1 MIWVKSMNEIEKK
14 TSIHIEPYS
23 LLRDI
28 LLNLWVILL
37 AALIGFMSVNIWNQS
52 MYTPMYTSTATL
64 IVNFRNSSSNPF
76 TNLSSSSE
84 MAKIYTEVFKQQTM
98 KEYAA
103 RELGE
108 ERFIGSISSAALDN
122 TNIFTVSVTTSSPEL
137 SYRELCAI
145 LEVYPEISDS
155 VFSDS
160 VIDIMRSPNFPGSPS
175 NAISAGNRTLV
186 MLGCALIVLAL
197 VVYLSVTRD
206 TVKDEK
212 AFKQKVDAKLF
223 GIVSYERTKRSLK
236 SIIGRKK
243 VSLLISNAY
252 ASYTFTENYH
262 KIANRIE
269 YMNRTEGSKVFLVT
283 SLAEDEGKSTT
294 VANIAL
300 ALADRGNRVA
310 LLDMDFKKPAV
321 HKIFEMKRT
330 DTDDFASLLSR
341 KISLESYHPETYMK
355 TGVDLMVNYRAHN
368 DYVNWIYGDNIK
380 EIFARIKNDMG
391 YDYILIDTP
400 PLSVAADVT
409 TFMQLADSSLV
420 VVRTDYVYAADI
432 NDAILSMK
440 EKTDNFA
447 GCILN
452 AVHKEFSLLGQLGFD
467 ETGYYGKY
475 GKYGAYSRYDR
486 YASHKNE
493 ANNEDNSKE

>member
-1 MIWVKSMNEIEKK
+1 MNEFEKK
-14 TSIHIEPYS
+14 NSLHFEPYS
-23 LLRDI
+23 LIKDVF
-28 LLNLWVILL
+28 LNLWVVVL

-64 IVNFRNSSSNPF
+64 IVNIKNSASYSY

-84 MAKIYTEVFKQQTM
+84 MAKIYTEVFKQPTM

-103 RELGE
+103 EHLGE
-108 ERFIGSISSAALDN
+108 DRFVGNVSASVLNN
-122 TNIFTVSVTTSSPEL
+122 TNIFTVSVTTSSPET
-137 SYRELCAI
+137 SYNELCAI
-145 LEVYPEISDS
+145 LEVYPQISES

-160 VIDIMRSPNFPGSPS
+160 VIEIMRSPNFPGSPS
-175 NAISAGNRTLV
+175 NAISAGNRSLV
-186 MLGCALIVLAL
+186 MMGCAGIVLAIII
-197 VVYLSVTRD
+197 YLSVTRD

-212 AFKQKVDAKLF
+212 AFKDKVDAKLF
-223 GIVSYERTKRSLK
+223 GTVSYERVRRSLRQ
-236 SIIGRKK
+236 IIERKK
-243 VSLLISNAY
+243 VSLLISHAF
-252 ASYTFTENYH
+252 ASYNFTENYH

-269 YMNRTEGSKVFLVT
+269 YMSRTEGDKVFLVT

-321 HKIFEMKRT
+321 HKIFDMTKT
-330 DTDDFASLLSR
+330 DTEDFACLLSG
-341 KISLESYHPETYMK
+341 KTPIEQYVVHPYMK
-355 TGVDLMVNYRAHN
+355 TGVDLLVNFKPHN
-368 DYVNWIYGDNIK
+368 DYVNWIHGDSIK
-380 EIFARIKNDMG
+380 TVFEKLRNEMG

-400 PLSVAADVT
+400 PLSVAADVP
-409 TFMQLADSSLV
+409 TFMQFADKSLV
-420 VVRTDYVYAADI
+420 VVRTDYVLAADI
-432 NDAILSMK
+432 NDAILSLK

-475 GKYGAYSRYDR
+475 GSYSRYDR
-486 YASHKNE
+486 YASRDHEDKN
-493 ANNEDNSKE
+493 NK

>member
-1 MIWVKSMNEIEKK
+1 MNEFEKK
-14 TSIHIEPYS
+14 HSIHFEPYS

-28 LLNLWVILL
+28 VLNFWVVIL

-64 IVNFRNSSSNPF
+64 IVNIKNSASYSY

-84 MAKIYTEVFKQQTM
+84 MAKIYTEVFKQPTM

-103 RELGE
+103 EHLGE
-108 ERFIGSISSAALDN
+108 DRFVGSVSASVLNN
-122 TNIFTVSVTTSSPEL
+122 TNIFTVSVTTSSPET

-145 LEVYPEISDS
+145 LEVYPQISES

-160 VIDIMRSPNFPGSPS
+160 VIEIMRSPNFPGSPS
-175 NAISAGNRTLV
+175 NAISAGNRSLV
-186 MLGCALIVLAL
+186 MIGCAGIVLAAII
-197 VVYLSVTRD
+197 YLSVTRD

-212 AFKQKVDAKLF
+212 AFKDKVDAKLF
-223 GIVSYERTKRSLK
+223 GTVSYERPRRSLK
-236 SIIGRKK
+236 EIVTRKK
-243 VSLLISNAY
+243 ISLLISHAS

-269 YMNRTEGSKVFLVT
+269 YLNRTEGSKVFLVT

-321 HKIFEMKRT
+321 HKIFDMKKT
-330 DTDDFASLLSR
+330 DTEDFASLLSG
-341 KISLESYHPETYMK
+341 KTSLEQYVVNPFMK
-355 TGVDLMVNYRAHN
+355 TGVDLMVNFKSHN
-368 DYVNWIYGDNIK
+368 DYVNWIHGDNIH
-380 EIFARIKNDMG
+380 EVFAKLRDEMG

-409 TFMQLADSSLV
+409 TFMQLADKSLV
-420 VVRTDYVYAADI
+420 VVRTDYVLAADI
-432 NDAILSMK
+432 NDAILSLK
-440 EKTDNFA
+440 EKTDTFA

-467 ETGYYGKY
+467 ERGYYGKY
-475 GKYGAYSRYDR
+475 GSYSRYDR
-486 YASHKNE
+486 YASHDH
-493 ANNEDNSKE
+493 EDKNSK

>member
-1 MIWVKSMNEIEKK
+1 MNEFEKK
-14 TSIHIEPYS
+14 HSIHFEPYS
-23 LLRDI
+23 LLRDVV
-28 LLNLWVILL
+28 LNFWVVIL

-64 IVNFRNSSSNPF
+64 IVNIKNSASYSY

-84 MAKIYTEVFKQQTM
+84 MAKIYTEVFKQPTM

-103 RELGE
+103 EHLGE
-108 ERFIGSISSAALDN
+108 DRFVGNISASVLNN
-122 TNIFTVSVTTSSPEL
+122 TNIFTVSVTTSSPET

-145 LEVYPEISDS
+145 LEVYPQISES

-160 VIDIMRSPNFPGSPS
+160 VIEIMRSPNFPGSPS
-175 NAISAGNRTLV
+175 NAISAGNRSLV
-186 MLGCALIVLAL
+186 MIGCAGIVLAAII
-197 VVYLSVTRD
+197 YLSVTRD

-212 AFKQKVDAKLF
+212 AFKDKVDAKLF
-223 GIVSYERTKRSLK
+223 GTVSYERPRRSLK
-236 SIIGRKK
+236 EIVTRKK
-243 VSLLISNAY
+243 ISLLISHAS

-269 YMNRTEGSKVFLVT
+269 YLSRTEGSKVFLVT

-300 ALADRGNRVA
+300 ALANRGNRVA
-310 LLDMDFKKPAV
+310 LLDMDLKKPAV
-321 HKIFEMKRT
+321 HKIFDMKKT
-330 DTDDFASLLSR
+330 DTEDFASLLSG
-341 KISLESYHPETYMK
+341 KTSLEQYVVNPFMK
-355 TGVDLMVNYRAHN
+355 TGVDLMVNFKSHN
-368 DYVNWIYGDNIK
+368 DYVNWIHGDNIHEVFTK
-380 EIFARIKNDMG
+380 LRDEMG

-409 TFMQLADSSLV
+409 TFMQLADKSLV
-420 VVRTDYVYAADI
+420 VVRTDYVLAADI
-432 NDAILSMK
+432 NDAILSLN

-467 ETGYYGKY
+467 ERGYYGKY
-475 GKYGAYSRYDR
+475 GSYSRYDR
-486 YASHKNE
+486 YASHDH
-493 ANNEDNSKE
+493 EDKNSK

>member
-1 MIWVKSMNEIEKK
+1 MNEFEKK
-14 TSIHIEPYS
+14 HSIHFEPYS

-28 LLNLWVILL
+28 VLNFWVVIL

-64 IVNFRNSSSNPF
+64 IVNIKNSASYSY

-84 MAKIYTEVFKQQTM
+84 MAKIYTEVFKQPTM

-103 RELGE
+103 EHLGE
-108 ERFIGSISSAALDN
+108 DRFVGSVSASVLNN
-122 TNIFTVSVTTSSPEL
+122 TNIFTVSVTTSSPET

-145 LEVYPEISDS
+145 LEVYPQISES

-160 VIDIMRSPNFPGSPS
+160 VIEIMRSPNFPGSPS
-175 NAISAGNRTLV
+175 NAISAGNRSLV
-186 MLGCALIVLAL
+186 MIGCAGIVLAAII
-197 VVYLSVTRD
+197 YLSVTRD

-212 AFKQKVDAKLF
+212 AFKDKVDAKLF
-223 GIVSYERTKRSLK
+223 GTVSYERARRSLK
-236 SIIGRKK
+236 EIVTRKK
-243 VSLLISNAY
+243 ISLLISHAS

-269 YMNRTEGSKVFLVT
+269 YLNRTEGSKVFLVT

-321 HKIFEMKRT
+321 HKIFDMKKT
-330 DTDDFASLLSR
+330 DTEDFASLLSG
-341 KISLESYHPETYMK
+341 KTSLEQYVVNPFMK
-355 TGVDLMVNYRAHN
+355 TGVDLMVNFKSHN
-368 DYVNWIYGDNIK
+368 DYVNWIHGDNIRAV
-380 EIFARIKNDMG
+380 FAKLRDEMG

-409 TFMQLADSSLV
+409 TFMQLADKSLV
-420 VVRTDYVYAADI
+420 VVRTDYVYVADI
-432 NDAILSMK
+432 NDEILSLK

-467 ETGYYGKY
+467 ERGYYGKY
-475 GKYGAYSRYDR
+475 GSYSRYDR
-486 YASHKNE
+486 YASHDH
-493 ANNEDNSKE
+493 EDKNSK

>member
-1 MIWVKSMNEIEKK
+1 MNEFEKK
-14 TSIHIEPYS
+14 HSIHFEPYS

-28 LLNLWVILL
+28 VLNFWVVIL

-64 IVNFRNSSSNPF
+64 IVNIKNSASYSY

-84 MAKIYTEVFKQQTM
+84 MAKIYTEVFKQPTM

-103 RELGE
+103 EHLGE
-108 ERFIGSISSAALDN
+108 DRFVGNISASVLNN
-122 TNIFTVSVTTSSPEL
+122 TNIFTVSVTTSSPET

-145 LEVYPEISDS
+145 LEVYPQISES

-160 VIDIMRSPNFPGSPS
+160 VIEIMRSPNFPGSPS
-175 NAISAGNRTLV
+175 NAISAGNRSLV
-186 MLGCALIVLAL
+186 MIGCAGIVLAAII
-197 VVYLSVTRD
+197 YLSVTRD

-212 AFKQKVDAKLF
+212 AFKDKVDAKLF
-223 GIVSYERTKRSLK
+223 GTVSYERPRRSLK
-236 SIIGRKK
+236 EIVTRKK
-243 VSLLISNAY
+243 ISLLISHAS

-269 YMNRTEGSKVFLVT
+269 YLNRTEGSKVFLVT

-321 HKIFEMKRT
+321 HKIFDMKKT
-330 DTDDFASLLSR
+330 DTEDFASLLSG
-341 KISLESYHPETYMK
+341 KTSLEQYVVNPFMK
-355 TGVDLMVNYRAHN
+355 TGVDLMVNFKSHN
-368 DYVNWIYGDNIK
+368 DYVNWIHGDNIHAV
-380 EIFARIKNDMG
+380 FAKLRDEMG

-409 TFMQLADSSLV
+409 TFMQLADKSLV
-420 VVRTDYVYAADI
+420 VVRTDYVLAADI
-432 NDAILSMK
+432 NDAILSLK

-467 ETGYYGKY
+467 ERGYYGKY
-475 GKYGAYSRYDR
+475 GSYSRYDR
-486 YASHKNE
+486 YASHDH
-493 ANNEDNSKE
+493 EDKNSK

>member
-1 MIWVKSMNEIEKK
+1 MNEFEKK
-14 TSIHIEPYS
+14 HSIHFEPYS

-28 LLNLWVILL
+28 VLNFWVVIL

-64 IVNFRNSSSNPF
+64 IVNIKNSASYSY

-84 MAKIYTEVFKQQTM
+84 MAKIYTEVFKQPTM

-103 RELGE
+103 EHLGE
-108 ERFIGSISSAALDN
+108 DRFIGSVSASVLDN
-122 TNIFTVSVTTSSPEL
+122 TNIFTVSVTTSSPET
-137 SYRELCAI
+137 SYEELCAI
-145 LEVYPEISDS
+145 LEVYPRISNS

-160 VIDIMRSPNFPGSPS
+160 VIEIMRSPNFPGSPS
-175 NAISAGNRTLV
+175 NAISDGNRSLV
-186 MLGCALIVLAL
+186 MLGCAGVVLAL
-197 VVYLSVTRD
+197 IVYLSLTRD

-212 AFKQKVDAKLF
+212 SFKTKVDAKLF
-223 GIVSYERTKRSLK
+223 GTVSYERVKRSFR
-236 SIIGRKK
+236 SILEGKK
-243 VSLLISNAY
+243 VSLLISHAY
-252 ASYTFTENYH
+252 ASYTFTENFH

-269 YMNRTEGSKVFLVT
+269 YLNRTDGNRVFLIT
-283 SLAEDEGKSTT
+283 SFAEDEGKSTT

-321 HKIFEMKRT
+321 HKIFDLKKTESA
-330 DTDDFASLLSR
+330 DFASLLSG
-341 KISLESYHPETYMK
+341 KTDLEHYKPYPYMK
-355 TGVDLMVNYRAHN
+355 TGVDLMVNFKPHN
-368 DYVNWIYGDNIK
+368 DYVDWIHGDNINK
-380 EIFARIKNDMG
+380 VFEKLRGELG

-409 TFMQLADSSLV
+409 TFMQLADKSLV
-420 VVRTDYVYAADI
+420 VVRTDYVLAADI
-432 NDAILSMK
+432 NDAILSLK

-467 ETGYYGKY
+467 ETGYYGKS
-475 GKYGAYSRYDR
+475 GAYSRYDR
-486 YASHKNE
+486 YASRDHEDKNK
-493 ANNEDNSKE
+493 N

>member
-1 MIWVKSMNEIEKK
+1 MNEFEKK
-14 TSIHIEPYS
+14 HSIHFEPYS

-28 LLNLWVILL
+28 VLNFWVVIL

-64 IVNFRNSSSNPF
+64 IVNIKNSASYSY

-84 MAKIYTEVFKQQTM
+84 MAKIYTEVFKQPTM

-103 RELGE
+103 EHLGE
-108 ERFIGSISSAALDN
+108 DRFVGNISASVLNN
-122 TNIFTVSVTTSSPEL
+122 TNIFTVSVTTSSPET

-145 LEVYPEISDS
+145 LEVYPQISES

-160 VIDIMRSPNFPGSPS
+160 VIEIMRSPNFPGSPS
-175 NAISAGNRTLV
+175 NAISAGNRSLV
-186 MLGCALIVLAL
+186 MIGCAGIVLAAII
-197 VVYLSVTRD
+197 YLSVTRD

-212 AFKQKVDAKLF
+212 AFKDKVDAKLF
-223 GIVSYERTKRSLK
+223 GTVSYERPRRSLK
-236 SIIGRKK
+236 EIVTRKK
-243 VSLLISNAY
+243 ISLLISHAS

-269 YMNRTEGSKVFLVT
+269 YLNRTEGSKVFLVT

-321 HKIFEMKRT
+321 HKIFDMKKT
-330 DTDDFASLLSR
+330 DTDDFASLLSG
-341 KISLESYHPETYMK
+341 KTSLEQYVVNPFMK
-355 TGVDLMVNYRAHN
+355 TGVDLMVNFKSHN
-368 DYVNWIYGDNIK
+368 DYVNWIHGDNIRAV
-380 EIFARIKNDMG
+380 FAKLRDEMG

-409 TFMQLADSSLV
+409 TFMQLADKSLV
-420 VVRTDYVYAADI
+420 VVRTDYVLAADI
-432 NDAILSMK
+432 NDAILSLK

-467 ETGYYGKY
+467 ERGYYGKY
-475 GKYGAYSRYDR
+475 GSYSRYDR
-486 YASHKNE
+486 YASHDH
-493 ANNEDNSKE
+493 EDKNSK

>member
-1 MIWVKSMNEIEKK
+1 MNEFEKK
-14 TSIHIEPYS
+14 HSIHFEPYS

-28 LLNLWVILL
+28 VLNFWVVIL

-64 IVNFRNSSSNPF
+64 IVNIKNSASYSY

-84 MAKIYTEVFKQQTM
+84 MAKIYTEVFKQPTM

-103 RELGE
+103 EHLGE
-108 ERFIGSISSAALDN
+108 DRFVGSVSASVLNN
-122 TNIFTVSVTTSSPEL
+122 TNIFTVSVTTSSPET

-145 LEVYPEISDS
+145 LEVYPQISES

-160 VIDIMRSPNFPGSPS
+160 VIEIMRSPNFPGSPS
-175 NAISAGNRTLV
+175 NAISAGNRSLV
-186 MLGCALIVLAL
+186 MIGCAGIVLAAII
-197 VVYLSVTRD
+197 YLSVTRD

-212 AFKQKVDAKLF
+212 AFKDKVDAKLF
-223 GIVSYERTKRSLK
+223 GTVSYERPRRSLK
-236 SIIGRKK
+236 EIVTRKK
-243 VSLLISNAY
+243 ISLLISHAS

-269 YMNRTEGSKVFLVT
+269 YLNRTEGSKVFLVT

-300 ALADRGNRVA
+300 ALANRGNRVA

-321 HKIFEMKRT
+321 HKIFDMKKT
-330 DTDDFASLLSR
+330 DTDDFASLLSG
-341 KISLESYHPETYMK
+341 KTSLEQYVVNPFMK
-355 TGVDLMVNYRAHN
+355 TGVDLMVNFKPHN
-368 DYVNWIYGDNIK
+368 DYVNWIHGDNIHEVFTK
-380 EIFARIKNDMG
+380 LRDELG

-409 TFMQLADSSLV
+409 TFMQLADKSLV
-420 VVRTDYVYAADI
+420 VVRTDYVLAADI
-432 NDAILSMK
+432 NDAILSLK

-467 ETGYYGKY
+467 ERGYYGKY
-475 GKYGAYSRYDR
+475 GSYSRYDR
-486 YASHKNE
+486 YASHDH
-493 ANNEDNSKE
+493 EDKNSK

>member
-1 MIWVKSMNEIEKK
+1 MNEFEKK
-14 TSIHIEPYS
+14 HSIHFEPYS

-28 LLNLWVILL
+28 VLNFWVVIL

-64 IVNFRNSSSNPF
+64 IVNIKNSASYSY

-84 MAKIYTEVFKQQTM
+84 MAKIYTEVFKQPTM

-103 RELGE
+103 EHLGE
-108 ERFIGSISSAALDN
+108 DRFVGSVSASVLNN
-122 TNIFTVSVTTSSPEL
+122 TNIFTVSVTTSSPET

-145 LEVYPEISDS
+145 LEVYPQISES

-160 VIDIMRSPNFPGSPS
+160 VIEIMRSPNFPGSPS
-175 NAISAGNRTLV
+175 NAISAGNRSLV
-186 MLGCALIVLAL
+186 MIGCAGIVLAAII
-197 VVYLSVTRD
+197 YLSVTRD

-212 AFKQKVDAKLF
+212 AFKDKVDAKLF
-223 GIVSYERTKRSLK
+223 GTVSYERPRRSLK
-236 SIIGRKK
+236 EIVTRKK
-243 VSLLISNAY
+243 ISLLISHAS

-269 YMNRTEGSKVFLVT
+269 YLSRTEGSKVFLVT

-300 ALADRGNRVA
+300 ALANRGNRVA

-321 HKIFEMKRT
+321 HKIFDMKKT
-330 DTDDFASLLSR
+330 DTEDFASVLSG
-341 KISLESYHPETYMK
+341 KTSLEQYVVNPFMK
-355 TGVDLMVNYRAHN
+355 TGVDLMVNFKSHN
-368 DYVNWIYGDNIK
+368 DYVNWIHGDNIHEVFTK
-380 EIFARIKNDMG
+380 LRDEMG

-409 TFMQLADSSLV
+409 TFMQLADKSLV
-420 VVRTDYVYAADI
+420 VVRTDYVLAADI
-432 NDAILSMK
+432 NDAILSLK

-467 ETGYYGKY
+467 ERGYYGKY
-475 GKYGAYSRYDR
+475 GSYSRYDR
-486 YASHKNE
+486 YASHDH
-493 ANNEDNSKE
+493 EDKNSK

>member
-1 MIWVKSMNEIEKK
+1 MNEFEKK
-14 TSIHIEPYS
+14 HSIHFEPYS

-28 LLNLWVILL
+28 VLNFWVVIL

-64 IVNFRNSSSNPF
+64 IVNIKNSASYSY

-84 MAKIYTEVFKQQTM
+84 MAKIYTEVFKQPTM

-103 RELGE
+103 EHLGE
-108 ERFIGSISSAALDN
+108 DRFVGNISASVLNN
-122 TNIFTVSVTTSSPEL
+122 TNIFTVSVTTSSPET

-145 LEVYPEISDS
+145 LEVYPQISES

-160 VIDIMRSPNFPGSPS
+160 VIEIMRSPNFPGSPS
-175 NAISAGNRTLV
+175 NAISAGNRSLV
-186 MLGCALIVLAL
+186 MIGCAGIVLAAII
-197 VVYLSVTRD
+197 YLSVTRD

-212 AFKQKVDAKLF
+212 AFKDKVDAKLF
-223 GIVSYERTKRSLK
+223 GTVSYERPRRSLK
-236 SIIGRKK
+236 EIVTRKK
-243 VSLLISNAY
+243 ISLLISHAS

-269 YMNRTEGSKVFLVT
+269 YLNRTEGSKVFLVT

-321 HKIFEMKRT
+321 HKIFDMKKT
-330 DTDDFASLLSR
+330 DTDDFASLLSG
-341 KISLESYHPETYMK
+341 KTSLEQYVVNPFMK
-355 TGVDLMVNYRAHN
+355 TGVDLMVIFKSHN
-368 DYVNWIYGDNIK
+368 DYVNWIHGDNIRAV
-380 EIFARIKNDMG
+380 FAKLRDEMG

-409 TFMQLADSSLV
+409 TFMQLADKSLV
-420 VVRTDYVYAADI
+420 VVRTDYVLAADI
-432 NDAILSMK
+432 NDAILSLK

-467 ETGYYGKY
+467 ERGYYGKY
-475 GKYGAYSRYDR
+475 GSYSRYDR
-486 YASHKNE
+486 YASHDH
-493 ANNEDNSKE
+493 EDKNSK

>member
-1 MIWVKSMNEIEKK
+1 MNEFEKK
-14 TSIHIEPYS
+14 HSIHFEPYS

-28 LLNLWVILL
+28 VLNFWVVIL

-64 IVNFRNSSSNPF
+64 IVNIKNSASYSY

-103 RELGE
+103 EHLGE
-108 ERFIGSISSAALDN
+108 DRFVGSVSASVLNN
-122 TNIFTVSVTTSSPEL
+122 TNIFTVSVTTSSPET

-145 LEVYPEISDS
+145 LEVYPQISES

-160 VIDIMRSPNFPGSPS
+160 VIEIMRSPNFPGSPS
-175 NAISAGNRTLV
+175 NAISAGNRSLV
-186 MLGCALIVLAL
+186 MMGCAGIVLAAII
-197 VVYLSVTRD
+197 YLSVTRD

-212 AFKQKVDAKLF
+212 AFKDKVDAKLF
-223 GIVSYERTKRSLK
+223 GTVSYERPRRSLK
-236 SIIGRKK
+236 DIITRKK
-243 VSLLISNAY
+243 ISLLISHAS

-269 YMNRTEGSKVFLVT
+269 YLGRTEGSKVFLVT

-321 HKIFEMKRT
+321 HKIFDMKKT
-330 DTDDFASLLSR
+330 DTEDFASLLSG
-341 KISLESYHPETYMK
+341 KTPLEQYVVNPFMK
-355 TGVDLMVNYRAHN
+355 TGVDLMVNFKAHN
-368 DYVNWIYGDNIK
+368 DYVNWIHGDNIK
-380 EIFARIKNDMG
+380 AVFAKLRDEMG

-409 TFMQLADSSLV
+409 TFMQLADKSLV
-420 VVRTDYVYAADI
+420 VVRTDYVLAADI
-432 NDAILSMK
+432 NDAILSLK

-475 GKYGAYSRYDR
+475 GSYSRYDR
-486 YASHKNE
+486 YASRDH
-493 ANNEDNSKE
+493 EDKNSK

>member
-1 MIWVKSMNEIEKK
+1 MNEFEKK
-14 TSIHIEPYS
+14 HSIHFEPYS
-23 LLRDI
+23 LLRDVV
-28 LLNLWVILL
+28 LNFWVVIL

-64 IVNFRNSSSNPF
+64 IVNIKNSASYSY

-84 MAKIYTEVFKQQTM
+84 MAKIYTEVFKQPTM

-103 RELGE
+103 EHLGE
-108 ERFIGSISSAALDN
+108 DRFVGNISASVLNN
-122 TNIFTVSVTTSSPEL
+122 TNIFTVSVTTSSPET

-145 LEVYPEISDS
+145 LEVYPQISES

-160 VIDIMRSPNFPGSPS
+160 VIEIMRSPNFPGSPS
-175 NAISAGNRTLV
+175 NAISAGNRSLV
-186 MLGCALIVLAL
+186 MIGCAGIVLAAII
-197 VVYLSVTRD
+197 YLSVTRD

-212 AFKQKVDAKLF
+212 AFKDKVDAKLF
-223 GIVSYERTKRSLK
+223 GTVSYERPRRSLK
-236 SIIGRKK
+236 EIVTRKK
-243 VSLLISNAY
+243 ISLLISHAS

-269 YMNRTEGSKVFLVT
+269 YLNRTEGSKVFLVT

-321 HKIFEMKRT
+321 HKIFDMKKT
-330 DTDDFASLLSR
+330 DTEDFASLLSG
-341 KISLESYHPETYMK
+341 KTSLEQYVVNPFMK
-355 TGVDLMVNYRAHN
+355 TGVDLMVNFKSHN
-368 DYVNWIYGDNIK
+368 DYVNWIHGDNIRAV
-380 EIFARIKNDMG
+380 FAKLRDEMG

-409 TFMQLADSSLV
+409 TFMQLADKSLV
-420 VVRTDYVYAADI
+420 VVRTDYVLAADI
-432 NDAILSMK
+432 NDAILSLK

-467 ETGYYGKY
+467 ERGYYGKY
-475 GKYGAYSRYDR
+475 GSYSRYDR
-486 YASHKNE
+486 YASHDH
-493 ANNEDNSKE
+493 EDKNSK

>member
-1 MIWVKSMNEIEKK
+1 MNEFEKK
-14 TSIHIEPYS
+14 HSIHFEPYS

-28 LLNLWVILL
+28 VLNFWVVIL

-64 IVNFRNSSSNPF
+64 IVNIKNSASYSY

-84 MAKIYTEVFKQQTM
+84 MAKIYTEVFKQPTM

-103 RELGE
+103 EHLGE
-108 ERFIGSISSAALDN
+108 DRFVGNISASVLNN
-122 TNIFTVSVTTSSPEL
+122 TNIFTVSVTTSSPET

-145 LEVYPEISDS
+145 LEVYPQISES

-160 VIDIMRSPNFPGSPS
+160 VIEIMRSPNFPGSPS
-175 NAISAGNRTLV
+175 NAISAGNRSLV
-186 MLGCALIVLAL
+186 MIGCAGIVLAAII
-197 VVYLSVTRD
+197 YLSVTRD

-212 AFKQKVDAKLF
+212 AFKDKVDAKLF
-223 GIVSYERTKRSLK
+223 GTVSYERPRRSLK
-236 SIIGRKK
+236 EIVTRKK
-243 VSLLISNAY
+243 ISLLISHAS

-269 YMNRTEGSKVFLVT
+269 YLNRTEGSKVF
-283 SLAEDEGKSTT
+283 LAEDEGKSTT

-321 HKIFEMKRT
+321 HKIFDMKKT
-330 DTDDFASLLSR
+330 DTEDFASLLSG
-341 KISLESYHPETYMK
+341 KTSLEQYVVNPFMK
-355 TGVDLMVNYRAHN
+355 TGVDLMVNFKSHN
-368 DYVNWIYGDNIK
+368 DYVNWIHGDNIHAV
-380 EIFARIKNDMG
+380 FAKLRDEMG
-391 YDYILIDTP
+391 YDYIFIDTP

-409 TFMQLADSSLV
+409 TFMQLADKSLV
-420 VVRTDYVYAADI
+420 VVRTDYVLAADI
-432 NDAILSMK
+432 NDAILSLK

-467 ETGYYGKY
+467 ERGYYGKY
-475 GKYGAYSRYDR
+475 GSYSRYDR
-486 YASHKNE
+486 YASHDHEDKN
-493 ANNEDNSKE
+493 SQ

>member
-1 MIWVKSMNEIEKK
+1 MNEFEKK
-14 TSIHIEPYS
+14 HSIHFEPYS

-28 LLNLWVILL
+28 VLNFWVVIL

-64 IVNFRNSSSNPF
+64 IVNIKNSASYSY

-84 MAKIYTEVFKQQTM
+84 MAKIYTEVFKQPTM

-103 RELGE
+103 EHLGE
-108 ERFIGSISSAALDN
+108 DRFVGSVSASVLNN
-122 TNIFTVSVTTSSPEL
+122 TNIFTVSVTTSSPET

-145 LEVYPEISDS
+145 LEVYPQISES

-160 VIDIMRSPNFPGSPS
+160 VIEIMRSPNFPGSPS
-175 NAISAGNRTLV
+175 NAISAGNRSLV
-186 MLGCALIVLAL
+186 MIGCAGIVLAAII
-197 VVYLSVTRD
+197 YLSVTRD

-212 AFKQKVDAKLF
+212 AFKDKVDAKLF
-223 GIVSYERTKRSLK
+223 GTVSYERPRRSLK
-236 SIIGRKK
+236 EIVTRKK
-243 VSLLISNAY
+243 ISLLISHAS

-269 YMNRTEGSKVFLVT
+269 YLNRTEGSKVFLVT

-300 ALADRGNRVA
+300 ALANRGNRVA

-321 HKIFEMKRT
+321 HKIFDMKKT
-330 DTDDFASLLSR
+330 DTDDFASLLSG
-341 KISLESYHPETYMK
+341 KTSLEQYVVNPFMK
-355 TGVDLMVNYRAHN
+355 TGVDLMVNFKSHN
-368 DYVNWIYGDNIK
+368 DYVNWIHGDNIHEVFTK
-380 EIFARIKNDMG
+380 LRDEMG

-409 TFMQLADSSLV
+409 TFMQLADKSLV
-420 VVRTDYVYAADI
+420 VVRTDYVLAADI
-432 NDAILSMK
+432 NDAILSLK

-467 ETGYYGKY
+467 ERGYYGKY
-475 GKYGAYSRYDR
+475 GSYSRYDR
-486 YASHKNE
+486 YASHDH
-493 ANNEDNSKE
+493 EDKNSK

>member
-1 MIWVKSMNEIEKK
+1 MNEFEKK
-14 TSIHIEPYS
+14 HSIHFEPYS
-23 LLRDI
+23 LLRDVV
-28 LLNLWVILL
+28 LNFWVVIL

-64 IVNFRNSSSNPF
+64 IVNIKNSASYSY

-84 MAKIYTEVFKQQTM
+84 MAKIYTEVFKQPTM

-103 RELGE
+103 EHLGE
-108 ERFIGSISSAALDN
+108 DRFVGNISASVLNN
-122 TNIFTVSVTTSSPEL
+122 TNIFTVSVTTSSPET

-145 LEVYPEISDS
+145 LEVYPQISES

-160 VIDIMRSPNFPGSPS
+160 VIEIMRSPNFPGSPS
-175 NAISAGNRTLV
+175 NAISAGNRSLV
-186 MLGCALIVLAL
+186 MIGCAGIVLAAII
-197 VVYLSVTRD
+197 YLSVTRD

-212 AFKQKVDAKLF
+212 AFKDKVDAKLF
-223 GIVSYERTKRSLK
+223 GTVSYERPRRSLK
-236 SIIGRKK
+236 EIVTRKK
-243 VSLLISNAY
+243 ISLLISHAS

-269 YMNRTEGSKVFLVT
+269 YLSRTEGSKVFLVT

-300 ALADRGNRVA
+300 ALANRGNRVA

-321 HKIFEMKRT
+321 HKIFDMKKT
-330 DTDDFASLLSR
+330 DTDDFASLLSG
-341 KISLESYHPETYMK
+341 KTSLEQYIVNPFMK
-355 TGVDLMVNYRAHN
+355 TGVDLMVNFKSHN
-368 DYVNWIYGDNIK
+368 DYVNWIHGDNIRAV
-380 EIFARIKNDMG
+380 FAKLRDEMG

-409 TFMQLADSSLV
+409 TFMQLADKSLV
-420 VVRTDYVYAADI
+420 VVRTDYVLAADI
-432 NDAILSMK
+432 NDAILSLN

-467 ETGYYGKY
+467 ERGYYGKY
-475 GKYGAYSRYDR
+475 GSYSRYDR
-486 YASHKNE
+486 YASHDH
-493 ANNEDNSKE
+493 EDKNSK

>member
-1 MIWVKSMNEIEKK
+1 MNEFEKK
-14 TSIHIEPYS
+14 HSIHFEPYS

-28 LLNLWVILL
+28 VLNIWVVIL

-64 IVNFRNSSSNPF
+64 IVNIKNSASYSY

-103 RELGE
+103 EHLGE
-108 ERFIGSISSAALDN
+108 DRFVGSVSASVLNN
-122 TNIFTVSVTTSSPEL
+122 TNIFTVSVTTSSPET

-145 LEVYPEISDS
+145 LEVYPQISES

-160 VIDIMRSPNFPGSPS
+160 VIEIMRSPNFPGSPS
-175 NAISAGNRTLV
+175 NAISAGNRSLV
-186 MLGCALIVLAL
+186 MMGCAGIVLAAII
-197 VVYLSVTRD
+197 YLSVTRD

-212 AFKQKVDAKLF
+212 AFKDKVDAKLF
-223 GIVSYERTKRSLK
+223 GTVSYERPRRSLK
-236 SIIGRKK
+236 EIVTRKK
-243 VSLLISNAY
+243 ISLLISHAS

-269 YMNRTEGSKVFLVT
+269 YLGRTEGSKVFLVT

-321 HKIFEMKRT
+321 HKIFDMKKT
-330 DTDDFASLLSR
+330 DTEDFASLLSG
-341 KISLESYHPETYMK
+341 KTSLEQYVVNPFMK
-355 TGVDLMVNYRAHN
+355 TGVDLMVNFKSHN
-368 DYVNWIYGDNIK
+368 DYVNWIHGDNIK
-380 EIFARIKNDMG
+380 AVFDKLRDEMG

-409 TFMQLADSSLV
+409 TFMQLADKSLV

-432 NDAILSMK
+432 NDAILSLK

-475 GKYGAYSRYDR
+475 GSYSRYDR
-486 YASHKNE
+486 YASRDH
-493 ANNEDNSKE
+493 EDKNSK

>member
-1 MIWVKSMNEIEKK
+1 MNEFEKK
-14 TSIHIEPYS
+14 HSIHFEPYS

-28 LLNLWVILL
+28 VLNFWVVIL

-64 IVNFRNSSSNPF
+64 IVNIKNSASYSY

-84 MAKIYTEVFKQQTM
+84 MAKIYTEVFKQPTM

-103 RELGE
+103 EHLGDD
-108 ERFIGSISSAALDN
+108 RFVGSVSASVLNN
-122 TNIFTVSVTTSSPEL
+122 TNIFTVSVTTSSPET

-145 LEVYPEISDS
+145 LEVYPQISES

-160 VIDIMRSPNFPGSPS
+160 VIEIMRSPNFPGSPS
-175 NAISAGNRTLV
+175 NAISAGNRSLV
-186 MLGCALIVLAL
+186 MIGCAGIVLAAII
-197 VVYLSVTRD
+197 YLSVTRD

-212 AFKQKVDAKLF
+212 AFKDKVDAKLF
-223 GIVSYERTKRSLK
+223 GTVSYERPRRSLK
-236 SIIGRKK
+236 EIVTRKK
-243 VSLLISNAY
+243 ISLLISHAS

-269 YMNRTEGSKVFLVT
+269 YLNRTEGSKVFLVT

-321 HKIFEMKRT
+321 HKIFDMKKT
-330 DTDDFASLLSR
+330 DTEDFASLLSG
-341 KISLESYHPETYMK
+341 KTSLEQYVVNPFMK
-355 TGVDLMVNYRAHN
+355 TGVDLMVNFKSHN
-368 DYVNWIYGDNIK
+368 DYVNWIHGDNIH
-380 EIFARIKNDMG
+380 EVFAKLRDEMG

-409 TFMQLADSSLV
+409 TFMQLADKSLV
-420 VVRTDYVYAADI
+420 VVRTDYVLAADI
-432 NDAILSMK
+432 NDAILSLK

-467 ETGYYGKY
+467 ERGYYGKY
-475 GKYGAYSRYDR
+475 GSYSRYDR
-486 YASHKNE
+486 YASHDH
-493 ANNEDNSKE
+493 EDKNSK

>member
-1 MIWVKSMNEIEKK
+1 MNEFEKK
-14 TSIHIEPYS
+14 HSIHFEPYS

-28 LLNLWVILL
+28 VLNFWVVIL

-64 IVNFRNSSSNPF
+64 IVNIKNSASYSY

-84 MAKIYTEVFKQQTM
+84 MAKIYTEVFKQPTM

-103 RELGE
+103 EHLGE
-108 ERFIGSISSAALDN
+108 DRFVGSVSASVLNN
-122 TNIFTVSVTTSSPEL
+122 TNIFTVSVTTSSPET

-145 LEVYPEISDS
+145 LEVYPQISES

-160 VIDIMRSPNFPGSPS
+160 VIEIMRSPNFPGSPS
-175 NAISAGNRTLV
+175 NAISAGNRSLV
-186 MLGCALIVLAL
+186 MIGCAGIVLAAII
-197 VVYLSVTRD
+197 YLSVTRD

-212 AFKQKVDAKLF
+212 AFKDKVDAKLF
-223 GIVSYERTKRSLK
+223 GTVSYERPRRSLK
-236 SIIGRKK
+236 EIVTRKK
-243 VSLLISNAY
+243 ISLLISHAS

-269 YMNRTEGSKVFLVT
+269 YLSRTEGSKVFLVT

-321 HKIFEMKRT
+321 HKIFDMKKT
-330 DTDDFASLLSR
+330 DTDDFASLLSG
-341 KISLESYHPETYMK
+341 KTSLEQYVVNPFMK
-355 TGVDLMVNYRAHN
+355 TGVDLMVNFKSHN
-368 DYVNWIYGDNIK
+368 DYVNWIHGDNIH
-380 EIFARIKNDMG
+380 EVFAKLRDEMG

-409 TFMQLADSSLV
+409 TFMQLADKSLV
-420 VVRTDYVYAADI
+420 VVRTDYVLAADI
-432 NDAILSMK
+432 NDAILSLK

-467 ETGYYGKY
+467 ERGYYGKY
-475 GKYGAYSRYDR
+475 GSYSRYDR
-486 YASHKNE
+486 YASHDH
-493 ANNEDNSKE
+493 EDKNSK

>member
-1 MIWVKSMNEIEKK
+1 MNEFEKK
-14 TSIHIEPYS
+14 NSLHFEPYS
-23 LLRDI
+23 LIKDVF
-28 LLNLWVILL
+28 LNLWVVVL
-37 AALIGFMSVNIWNQS
+37 AALIGFMSVNIWNKS

-64 IVNFRNSSSNPF
+64 IVNIKNSASYSY

-84 MAKIYTEVFKQQTM
+84 MAKIYTEVFKQPTM

-103 RELGE
+103 EHLGE
-108 ERFIGSISSAALDN
+108 DRFVGNVSASVLNN
-122 TNIFTVSVTTSSPEL
+122 TNIFTVSVTTSSPET
-137 SYRELCAI
+137 SYNELCAI
-145 LEVYPEISDS
+145 LEVYPQISES

-160 VIDIMRSPNFPGSPS
+160 VIEIMRSPNFPGSPS
-175 NAISAGNRTLV
+175 NAISAGNRSLV
-186 MLGCALIVLAL
+186 MMGCSGIVLAIII
-197 VVYLSVTRD
+197 YLSVTRD

-212 AFKQKVDAKLF
+212 AFKDKVDAKLF
-223 GIVSYERTKRSLK
+223 GTVSYERVRRSLRQ
-236 SIIGRKK
+236 IIERKK
-243 VSLLISNAY
+243 VSLLISHAT

-269 YMNRTEGSKVFLVT
+269 YMSRTEGDKVFLVT

-310 LLDMDFKKPAV
+310 LLDMDFKKPAI
-321 HKIFEMKRT
+321 HKIFDMKKT
-330 DTDDFASLLSR
+330 DTDDFACLLSG
-341 KISLESYHPETYMK
+341 KTPIEQYVVQPYMK
-355 TGVDLMVNYRAHN
+355 TGVDLLVNFKPHN
-368 DYVNWIYGDNIK
+368 DYVNWIHGDNIK
-380 EIFARIKNDMG
+380 AVFEKLRNEMG

-400 PLSVAADVT
+400 PLSVAADVP
-409 TFMQLADSSLV
+409 TFMQFADKSLV
-420 VVRTDYVYAADI
+420 VVRTDYVLAADI
-432 NDAILSMK
+432 NDAILSLK

-475 GKYGAYSRYDR
+475 GSYSRYDR
-486 YASHKNE
+486 YASHDHEDKN
-493 ANNEDNSKE
+493 NK

>member
-1 MIWVKSMNEIEKK
+1 MNEFEKK
-14 TSIHIEPYS
+14 HSIHFEPYS

-28 LLNLWVILL
+28 VLNFWVVIL

-64 IVNFRNSSSNPF
+64 IVNIKNSASYSY

-84 MAKIYTEVFKQQTM
+84 MAKIYTEVFKQPTM

-103 RELGE
+103 EHLGE
-108 ERFIGSISSAALDN
+108 DRFVGNISASVLNN
-122 TNIFTVSVTTSSPEL
+122 TNIFTVSVTTSSPET

-145 LEVYPEISDS
+145 LEVYPQISES

-160 VIDIMRSPNFPGSPS
+160 VIEIMRSPNFPGSPS
-175 NAISAGNRTLV
+175 NAISAGNRSLV
-186 MLGCALIVLAL
+186 MIGCAGIVLAAII
-197 VVYLSVTRD
+197 YLSVTRD

-212 AFKQKVDAKLF
+212 AFKDKVDAKLF
-223 GIVSYERTKRSLK
+223 GTVSYERPRRSLK
-236 SIIGRKK
+236 EIVTRKK
-243 VSLLISNAY
+243 ISLLISHAS

-269 YMNRTEGSKVFLVT
+269 YLNRTEGSKVFLVT

-321 HKIFEMKRT
+321 HKIFDMKKT
-330 DTDDFASLLSR
+330 DTEDFASLLSG
-341 KISLESYHPETYMK
+341 KTSLEQYVVNPFMK
-355 TGVDLMVNYRAHN
+355 TGVDLMVNFKSHN
-368 DYVNWIYGDNIK
+368 DYVNWIHGDNIHAV
-380 EIFARIKNDMG
+380 FAKLRDEMG
-391 YDYILIDTP
+391 YDYIFIDTP

-409 TFMQLADSSLV
+409 TFMQLADKSLV
-420 VVRTDYVYAADI
+420 VVRTDYVLAADI
-432 NDAILSMK
+432 NDAILSLK

-467 ETGYYGKY
+467 ERGYYGKY
-475 GKYGAYSRYDR
+475 GSYSRYDR
-486 YASHKNE
+486 YASHDH
-493 ANNEDNSKE
+493 EDKNSK

>member
-1 MIWVKSMNEIEKK
+1 MKEFEKK
-14 TSIHIEPYS
+14 NSIHFEPYS

-28 LLNLWVILL
+28 VLNLWVVIL

-64 IVNFRNSSSNPF
+64 IVNIKNSASYSY

-103 RELGE
+103 EHLGE
-108 ERFIGSISSAALDN
+108 DRFVGSVSSSVLNN
-122 TNIFTVSVTTSSPEL
+122 TNIFTVSVTTSSPET
-137 SYRELCAI
+137 SYEEICAI
-145 LEVYPEISDS
+145 LEVYPQISDS

-160 VIDIMRSPNFPGSPS
+160 VIEIMRSPNFPGSPS
-175 NAISAGNRTLV
+175 NAISAGNRSLV
-186 MLGCALIVLAL
+186 MLGCAAVVLAAII
-197 VVYLSVTRD
+197 YLSVTRD

-212 AFKQKVDAKLF
+212 AFKDKVDAKLF
-223 GIVSYERTKRSLK
+223 GTVSYERPKRSLK
-236 SIIGRKK
+236 NIIERKK
-243 VSLLISNAY
+243 VSLLISHAY

-269 YMNRTEGSKVFLVT
+269 YLNRTEGSKVFLVT

-321 HKIFEMKRT
+321 HKIFDMKKT
-330 DTDDFASLLSR
+330 DTEDFASLLSG
-341 KISLESYHPETYMK
+341 KIDMPHYVINPYMK
-355 TGVDLMVNYRAHN
+355 TGVDLMVNFKAHN
-368 DYVNWIYGDNIK
+368 DYVNWIHGDNIK
-380 EIFARIKNDMG
+380 AVFGKLRNEMG

-409 TFMQLADSSLV
+409 TFMQLADKSLV

-432 NDAILSMK
+432 NDAILSLK

-475 GKYGAYSRYDR
+475 GSYSRYDR
-486 YASHKNE
+486 YASRDH
-493 ANNEDNSKE
+493 EDKNSK

>member
-1 MIWVKSMNEIEKK
+1 MNEFEKK
-14 TSIHIEPYS
+14 SSIHLEPYS
-23 LLRDI
+23 LMRDI
-28 LLNLWVILL
+28 VLNLWVVIL
-37 AALIGFMSVNIWNQS
+37 AALIGFMSVNIWNHS

-64 IVNFRNSSSNPF
+64 IVNIRNSASYSY

-103 RELGE
+103 EHLGE
-108 ERFIGSISSAALDN
+108 DRFVGNVSASVLNN
-122 TNIFTVSVTTSSPEL
+122 TNIFTVSVTTSSPET
-137 SYRELCAI
+137 SYKELCAI
-145 LEVYPEISDS
+145 LEVYPQISDS

-160 VIDIMRSPNFPGSPS
+160 VIEIMRSPNFPGAPS
-175 NAISAGNRTLV
+175 NAISAGNRSLV
-186 MLGCALIVLAL
+186 MIGCAAVVLAMII
-197 VVYLSVTRD
+197 YLSVTRD

-212 AFKQKVDAKLF
+212 AFKTKVDAKLF
-223 GIVSYERTKRSLK
+223 GTVSYERPRLSLK
-236 SIIGRKK
+236 NVFERKK
-243 VSLLISNAY
+243 ISLLISHAY

-269 YMNRTEGSKVFLVT
+269 YLNRTEGSRVFLVT
-283 SLAEDEGKSTT
+283 SVAEDEGKSTT

-321 HKIFEMKRT
+321 HKIFDIKKT
-330 DTDDFASLLSR
+330 DTADFASLLSG
-341 KISLESYHPETYMK
+341 KIDMPDYVINPYMK
-355 TGVDLMVNYRAHN
+355 TGVDLMVNVKAHN
-368 DYVNWIYGDNIK
+368 DYVNWIHGDNIGVVFDK
-380 EIFARIKNDMG
+380 IRNEMG

-409 TFMQLADSSLV
+409 TFMQLADKSLV

-432 NDAILSMK
+432 NDAILSLK
-440 EKTDNFA
+440 DKTDNFA

-475 GKYGAYSRYDR
+475 GSYSRYDR
-486 YASHKNE
+486 YASRDHE
-493 ANNEDNSKE
+493 DTNNK

>member
-1 MIWVKSMNEIEKK
+1 MNEFEKK
-14 TSIHIEPYS
+14 HSIHFEPYS
-23 LLRDI
+23 LLRDVV
-28 LLNLWVILL
+28 LNFWVVIL

-64 IVNFRNSSSNPF
+64 IVNIKNSASYSY

-84 MAKIYTEVFKQQTM
+84 MAKIYTEVFKQPTM

-103 RELGE
+103 EHLGE
-108 ERFIGSISSAALDN
+108 DRFVGNISASVLNN
-122 TNIFTVSVTTSSPEL
+122 TNIFTVSVTTSSPET

-145 LEVYPEISDS
+145 LEVYPQISES

-160 VIDIMRSPNFPGSPS
+160 VIEIMRSPNFPGSPS
-175 NAISAGNRTLV
+175 NAISAGNRSLV
-186 MLGCALIVLAL
+186 MIGCAGIVLAAII
-197 VVYLSVTRD
+197 YLSVTRD

-212 AFKQKVDAKLF
+212 AFKDKVDAKLF
-223 GIVSYERTKRSLK
+223 GTVSYERPRRSLK
-236 SIIGRKK
+236 EIVTRKK
-243 VSLLISNAY
+243 ISLLISHAS

-269 YMNRTEGSKVFLVT
+269 YLNRTEGSKVFLVT

-321 HKIFEMKRT
+321 HKIFDMKKT
-330 DTDDFASLLSR
+330 DTEDFASLLSG
-341 KISLESYHPETYMK
+341 KTAMEQYVVNPFMK
-355 TGVDLMVNYRAHN
+355 TGVDLMVNFKSHN
-368 DYVNWIYGDNIK
+368 DYVNWIHGDNIHAV
-380 EIFARIKNDMG
+380 FAKLRDEMG

-409 TFMQLADSSLV
+409 TFMQLADKSLV
-420 VVRTDYVYAADI
+420 VVRTDYVLAADI
-432 NDAILSMK
+432 NDAILSLK

-467 ETGYYGKY
+467 ERGYYGKY
-475 GKYGAYSRYDR
+475 GSYSRYDR
-486 YASHKNE
+486 YASHDH
-493 ANNEDNSKE
+493 EDKNSK

>member
-1 MIWVKSMNEIEKK
+1 MNENEKRN
-14 TSIHIEPYS
+14 SIHIEPYS
-23 LLRDI
+23 LMRDI
-28 LLNLWVILL
+28 VLNIWLVIL
-37 AALIGFMSVNIWNQS
+37 AALIGFMSVNIWNHS
-52 MYTPMYTSTATL
+52 MHTPMYTSTATL
-64 IVNFRNSSSNPF
+64 IVNIRNSASYTY

-103 RELGE
+103 EHLEMDHFVGNV
-108 ERFIGSISSAALDN
+108 SASVLDN
-122 TNIFTVSVTTSSPEL
+122 TNIFTVSVTTSSPEM
-137 SYRELCAI
+137 SYTELCAI
-145 LEVYPEISDS
+145 LEIYPQISES

-160 VIDIMRSPNFPGSPS
+160 VIEIMRSPNFPGSPS
-175 NAISAGNRTLV
+175 NSISDGNRTLV
-186 MLGCALIVLAL
+186 MFGFAAIVLAL
-197 VVYLSVTRD
+197 IIYLSVTRD

-212 AFKQKVDAKLF
+212 AFKTKVDAKLF
-223 GIVSYERTKRSLK
+223 GTVLYEMPRRSFK
-236 SIIGRKK
+236 SIIERKK
-243 VSLLISNAY
+243 ISLLISNAY
-252 ASYTFTENYH
+252 ASYQFTENYH

-269 YMNRTEGSKVFLVT
+269 YISRTEGSKAFLVT

-300 ALADRGNRVA
+300 ALANRGNRVA

-321 HKIFEMKRT
+321 HKIFDMPKA
-330 DTDDFASLLSR
+330 DTHDFASLLSG
-341 KISLESYHPETYMK
+341 KISMDQYAPHPYMK
-355 TGVDLMVNYRAHN
+355 TGVDLMVNFNSHN
-368 DYVNWIYGDNIK
+368 DYVNWIHGDNIRVLFDK
-380 EIFARIKNDMG
+380 LRNEMG

-409 TFMQLADSSLV
+409 TFMQFADKSLL

-440 EKTDNFA
+440 EKTDTFA

-467 ETGYYGKY
+467 ETGYYGKA
-475 GKYGAYSRYDR
+475 GGAYSRYDR
-486 YASHKNE
+486 YASH
-493 ANNEDNSKE
+493 NNEDKNKNK